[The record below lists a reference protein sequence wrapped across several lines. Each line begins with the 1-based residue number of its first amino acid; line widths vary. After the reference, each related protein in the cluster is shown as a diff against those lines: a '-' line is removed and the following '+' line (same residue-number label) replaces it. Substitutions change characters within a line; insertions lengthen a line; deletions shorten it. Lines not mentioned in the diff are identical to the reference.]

1 MEYYV
6 VFKKNINLQVLECQD
21 IEDILLNYFTS

>member
-6 VFKKNINLQVLECQD
+6 VFKKNINLHVLECHD
-21 IEDILLNYFTS
+21 TEDILLHYFTS